1 MVEMD
6 CSLVMSSSFQSIAI
20 QPVQRLPDHPTPAI
34 SAFEAFDYIALFL
47 PRRFLKFC
55 PQLEPKKLLKKYRAI
70 SGHFPVNPHH
80 SRVSPRH
87 FRGQSFLQ
95 NPFLNI
101 SNACPLLQG
110 KKATIAH
117 HSAAPKHGQRQR
129 FDIHGG
135 DLTATRRKNRS
146 ITTTPPIRGI
156 GSGDCATLSKL
167 LQL

>member
-55 PQLEPKKLLKKYRAI
+55 PQLEPKNYLRSIGPYRAI
-70 SGHFPVNPHH
+70 SRSTPTIPGSAPAI
-80 SRVSPRH
+80 SGSII
-87 FRGQSFLQ
+87 STES
-95 NPFLNI
+95 FLNI

-156 GSGDCATLSKL
+156 GSGTV
-167 LQL
+167 QL